1 MPAGFRGSREA
12 QTGVRRVG
20 EVAGLS
26 RLTADGQGCG
36 SQCSLPSSAPSLPCL
51 ASWEMDLLGCKVVFP
66 GLAPTQGQCA
76 PWTAALGGTS

>member
-1 MPAGFRGSREA
+1 MPAGSRGSREA

-20 EVAGLS
+20 EVSGLS
-26 RLTADGQGCG
+26 RLTTDSQGCG
-36 SQCSLPSSAPSLPCL
+36 SSAPSLPCL